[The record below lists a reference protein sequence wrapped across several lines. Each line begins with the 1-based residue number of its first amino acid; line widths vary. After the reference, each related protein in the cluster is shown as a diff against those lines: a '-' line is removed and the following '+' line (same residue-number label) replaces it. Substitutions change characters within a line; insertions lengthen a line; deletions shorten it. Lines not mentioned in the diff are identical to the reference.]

1 LEGTDPDLARFGFV
15 LPEKRHVMT
24 SPESTAHMERELRYE
39 ADERLDLESLGG
51 ERLETRT
58 FTSVY
63 YDTQDLRL
71 GSAGVT
77 LRRRLERGANVWQ
90 LKAPSGEA
98 RLELE
103 AAGGPGGPPAPLEML
118 LRPQQG
124 DERLVELA
132 TLETIRSGVL
142 VDGAAVTLDQVQVM
156 EGGRVLSRFAE
167 VEAEV
172 VSPEGDLRRVDR
184 LLTKAGARR
193 SAQTPKIWRVLDQ
206 PRPLR
211 LPSRKASTLTH
222 LQARFQEL
230 RTELLA
236 ADVGLRIRDDAED
249 VHRMRVATRR
259 SRATLR
265 AGRKVFDRDWAES
278 LRRELEYLG
287 DALGAVRDLDVLVAH
302 LDDAA
307 RALDR
312 GDAVTVA
319 PLLQML
325 RERRKSARESLAA
338 VLDGERYFELLRSLE
353 RASSSPPVANPDI
366 RLEPL
371 ARKEFKRLCKAA
383 RSLRRD
389 ASDGELHKLRIRGKR
404 ARYTAELAQPL
415 RGKPAKRFVKRAK
428 RLQDLLGEHQDAVVA
443 EQEIRELA
451 RRLPDHAASLA
462 AGRLVSAQRLRR
474 SGARDRLRSEL
485 KRVADSG
492 RKAWK

>member
-1 LEGTDPDLARFGFV
+1 
-15 LPEKRHVMT
+15 
-24 SPESTAHMERELRYE
+24 
-39 ADERLDLESLGG
+39 
-51 ERLETRT
+51 
-58 FTSVY
+58 
-63 YDTQDLRL
+63 
-71 GSAGVT
+71 
-77 LRRRLERGANVWQ
+77 
-90 LKAPSGEA
+90 
-98 RLELE
+98 
-103 AAGGPGGPPAPLEML
+103 
-118 LRPQQG
+118 
-124 DERLVELA
+124 
-132 TLETIRSGVL
+132 
-142 VDGAAVTLDQVQVM
+142 VTLDQVQVM
-156 EGGRVLSRFAE
+156 EGRHVLSRFAE

-184 LLTKAGARR
+184 LVTKAGAWR
-193 SAQTPKIWRVLDQ
+193 SAQTPKIWRAVDQ
-206 PRPLR
+206 PGPPRR
-211 LPSRKASTLTH
+211 PSRKASTLTH

-259 SRATLR
+259 LRATLR

-302 LDDAA
+302 LDEAA
-307 RALDR
+307 GALDR

-325 RERRKSARESLAA
+325 RERRTRARESLAA
-338 VLDGERYFELLRSLE
+338 VLDSEPYFELLRSLE
-353 RASSSPPVANPDI
+353 RASSSPLVSDPDI
-366 RLEPL
+366 RLESL
-371 ARKEFKRLCKAA
+371 ARKEFKRLCKTA
-383 RSLRRD
+383 RSLRPD

-404 ARYTAELAQPL
+404 ARYAAELAQPL
-415 RGKPAKRFVKRAK
+415 RGAPAKKFIRRAK

-474 SGARDRLRSEL
+474 RSARDRLRSEL
-485 KRVADSG
+485 KRVADSR